1 MARKFKFISPGIFLR
16 EVDESVLPD
25 EPGAVGPVI
34 IGRTRKGPSF
44 VPTKVSSYSEFVEVF
59 GTPVAGIETKG
70 DVWRS
75 PEAGTAPTYASFA
88 AQAWLTNNS
97 PCTIIRLA
105 GAQNPSNDGTAA
117 AKAGWKTAKTPNPD
131 ISENGGAYGLF
142 IWNSGSTNTDDT
154 ANTGTLAAVWY
165 LEQGALTLSG
175 TTSAFKHFDNAVV
188 TSSAGDL
195 IESAGNQTS
204 GGQWKVAIRDNA
216 GDVIETKS
224 FGFNKQNGS
233 FIRSVFNTNPTV
245 TNTTVTTT
253 ANQKKYWLGESFE
266 SNILRSTS
274 LAEAGTL
281 VGAILALA
289 DGTNDGATFQ
299 NEVTQAQS
307 GWVVSQDTSDD
318 TAAYQPDRMQ
328 KLFKIKSRPS
338 GGEWDQASVKV
349 SIKNIR
355 YNLDTELE
363 PYGSFTVEVRRVS
376 DNDQEAEV
384 LESFGNL
391 DLNPNSTNYIG
402 RVIGDKDI
410 VWDYD
415 KRRFTEVGNYPN
427 RSRYITVEMH
437 STVDDGDADP
447 MLLPFGFFGPPRYKS
462 AVLATNT
469 GAAAHDPQALTFI
482 TAGTASIPFGPRQ
495 PFAAVGAV
503 FISQTGSAG
512 SLKLPTVFPSLA
524 DWMRISASAGYGT
537 ANPNDIRNSYFG
549 LQTNGGSNEEPGAT
563 LGYDS
568 GYVDLVRQKPTGV
581 DSFTAASAD
590 STETSFVFSLD
601 DVRAQAGWDGT
612 YDKLT
617 DALWISGSR
626 RDGVSL
632 SAVSASADNWKVP
645 LDMGINKFTMPLFG
659 GSDGV
664 DVHEIDPFNNASIG
678 TSETTDYEYNS
689 IRRAIDSVADP
700 ESLEMNLLVAPGI
713 DTPSLTKHMVEVCEG
728 RGDSLAIIDLVGGYT
743 PRAETS
749 DARSDRI
756 GNVTTVIDGADGMKA
771 RKLNS
776 SYGCAYYPWVQI
788 RDNNSEAVLWIPPS
802 IAALGTF
809 ASSETES
816 ALWFA
821 PAGFNRGGL
830 TQGSS
835 GLTVINTDG
844 HLTARDR
851 DNLYEVNVNPI
862 AKFPAEGIVIF
873 GQKTLQIKTSA
884 LDRINVRRLLIFLK
898 REISKIASSI
908 LFEQN
913 VRATWVDFSNRANNL
928 LEGVK
933 IGGGL
938 TDYKV
943 VLDETTTTPDL
954 VDRNTL
960 YAKVF
965 LKPARAIEFIAL
977 DFIITR
983 SGASFDD

>member
-16 EVDESVLPD
+16 ELDESVLPD

-44 VPTKVSSYSEFVEVF
+44 IPTKVRSYSEFVEVF
-59 GTPVAGIETKG
+59 GTPVAGIETNG

-75 PEAGTAPTYASFA
+75 AEAGTAPTYASFA

-97 PCTIIRLA
+97 PCTVIRLA
-105 GAQNPSNDGTAA
+105 GAQNPSATDAG
-117 AKAGWKTAKTPNPD
+117 KAGWKTAGSASTTLAD
-131 ISENGGAYGLF
+131 NGGAYGLF
-142 IWNSGSTNTDDT
+142 IWNSGSANANDT
-154 ANTGTLAAVWY
+154 VSTGTLAAVWY
-165 LEQGALTLSG
+165 LESGAITLSG
-175 TTSAFKHFDNAVV
+175 TTSTISASAAGVA

-195 IESAGNQTS
+195 IVSTGNQTT
-204 GGQWKVAIRDNA
+204 GGQWKVDIRNA
-216 GDVIETKS
+216 AGTVTETKS

-233 FIRSVFNTNPTV
+233 FIRSVFNTNPVT
-245 TNTTVTTT
+245 TNTTLTTT
-253 ANQKKYWLGESFE
+253 TKSYWLGETFE
-266 SNILRSTS
+266 SNILRSTTLS
-274 LAEAGTL
+274 QSNGTL
-281 VGAILALA
+281 IGAVLALK
-289 DGTNDGATFQ
+289 DGTGDGSVFQ
-299 NEVTQAQS
+299 NEVTQAES
-307 GWVVSQDTSDD
+307 GWVISQDTSDD
-318 TAAYQPDRMQ
+318 TAAYEPGNMQ

-338 GGEWDQASVKV
+338 GGEWDQASIKI
-349 SIKNIR
+349 SIKNIK

-376 DNDQEAEV
+376 DNDQEVEV

-391 DLNPNSTNYIG
+391 DLNPNSLNYVG
-402 RVIGDKDI
+402 RMIGDKDI

-437 STVDDGDADP
+437 PDVDDGDADP
-447 MLLPFGFFGPPRYKS
+447 MLLPFGFFGPPRFKS
-462 AVLATNT
+462 ATLTANSN
-469 GAAAHDPQALTFI
+469 AAGDDPAGLTFI
-482 TAGTASIPFGPRQ
+482 TAGSASIPLAP
-495 PFAAVGAV
+495 ANIGAPGA
-503 FISQTGSAG
+503 FLSQTGSL
-512 SLKLPTVFPSLA
+512 SQLKLPTVFPSLV
-524 DWMRISASAGYGT
+524 DWVRVSASAGFGT
-537 ANPNDIRNSYFG
+537 NAAGETLASPNDIRNSYFG
-549 LQTNGGSNEEPGAT
+549 LQTNGGTDAEPGAT
-563 LGYDS
+563 LGYDN
-568 GYVDLVRQKPTGV
+568 GYVDLVRQKPTGI
-581 DSFTAASAD
+581 DSFTAGGN
-590 STETSFVFSLD
+590 TEASFVFSLD
-601 DVRAQAGWDGT
+601 NVRAQLSPAWDGT

-617 DALWISGSR
+617 DAVWIDGSR
-626 RDGVSL
+626 AAGTSM
-632 SAVSASADNWKVP
+632 SAVSASADNWKTV

-659 GSDGV
+659 GTDGV
-664 DVHEIDPFNNASIG
+664 DVAEMDPFNNASIG
-678 TSETTDYEYNS
+678 ASETVSYEYNS

-700 ESLEMNLLVAPGI
+700 ESLEMNLLTAPGV
-713 DTPSLTKHMVEVCEG
+713 DTNSLTKHMIDVCEG
-728 RGDSLAIIDLVGGYT
+728 RGDALAVIDLVGGYT
-743 PRAETS
+743 PRAES
-749 DARSDRI
+749 KDSRSDRI
-756 GNVTTVIDGADGMKA
+756 GNVRTVIDEMRS

-788 RDNNSEAVLWIPPS
+788 LDSNSEAVLWIPPS

-873 GQKTLQIKTSA
+873 GQKTLQIKASA

-898 REISKIASSI
+898 REISKIASGI

-913 VRATWVDFSNRANNL
+913 VSATWTKFSDSANQL